1 MKTQIAIIGAGPPGL
16 TLAHALLR
24 RGVGDFIVLESAEDA
39 GGLCRTRSNFVPGAR
54 GHWRETRRGR
64 NVPFRPGAFRHS
76 SEYSYPLNTIG
87 KNEAMAALL
96 AETAASRVFGL
107 GRWGEWQHYNTDVVV
122 ERALALA
129 ERIAS

>member
-1 MKTQIAIIGAGPPGL
+1 MLFNPLSTSL
-16 TLAHALLR
+16 
-24 RGVGDFIVLESAEDA
+24 
-39 GGLCRTRSNFVPGAR
+39 
-54 GHWRETRRGR
+54 
-64 NVPFRPGAFRHS
+64 GAFRFS

-96 AETAASRVFGL
+96 SETAAGRVFGL

-129 ERIAS
+129 GRIANGLA

>member
-1 MKTQIAIIGAGPPGL
+1 MPSWRRTATSSAPSRNVSDPVGPAKTVPKRRASREAPSPLRPFRRAAG
-16 TLAHALLR
+16 
-24 RGVGDFIVLESAEDA
+24 
-39 GGLCRTRSNFVPGAR
+39 
-54 GHWRETRRGR
+54 GHWRETRRER
-64 NVPFRPGAFRHS
+64 NVPLRPDAFRHS

-96 AETAASRVFGL
+96 AETASSRVFGL

-129 ERIAS
+129 QRLAS